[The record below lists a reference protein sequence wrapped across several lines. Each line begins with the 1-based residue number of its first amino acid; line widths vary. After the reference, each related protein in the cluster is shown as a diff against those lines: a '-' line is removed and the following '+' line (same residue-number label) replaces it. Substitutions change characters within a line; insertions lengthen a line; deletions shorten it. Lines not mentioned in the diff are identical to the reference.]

1 MDNNNNNNDSVR
13 KRNFGGWTENE
24 KTRITQIDIDERQ
37 KGPGFMKRIKER
49 WDAEFPSRRHIT
61 AQNLCDNARRFRKN
75 LEMQA
80 VPQVANDSRES
91 STKEKNL
98 QWTTEMKVKLVEID
112 TEERQ
117 KGRGFMSRV
126 KSRWD
131 VEYPTYAATMG
142 AQRLRDN
149 ASRFRKEKEISNLVL
164 VRKRS
169 PVGRVEEELEPC
181 RTGECSGRDQGENE
195 NEEEVHISEEVIEGI
210 QDGVEDLQAGC
221 ENEMTEEDKE
231 LDIMFLA
238 ELERLERSNF
248 NEIQERDQL
257 PKLKMPDELVKR
269 SNRVLSKHLD
279 EKSDIPEITDFVYAM
294 GKAVASTLGI
304 KTKEKRQNIK
314 AKGGNRRERKTKCE
328 MKELRQWIARISN
341 ELQRRKEHRRA
352 TWKEKNL
359 LKELKVR
366 IQGKKTT
373 TTALMIHR
381 EKLLD
386 KLRYMKVKLEKMLA
400 KGKRVRNNLLFRK
413 DERQFYRNVN
423 ESKSRTGKAP
433 NINEFVAFWR
443 GIWED
448 QKVTPF
454 LPWMDEVA
462 GKLKRMVVE
471 VKEFDVTEEKLTEV
485 IKKRKNWSS
494 PGIDGIQ
501 NYWWKRF
508 KTAQQ
513 ALCRALR
520 KLKED
525 HSLIPDWFPAGR
537 TVMLPKTDVLS
548 NVKERRPITCL
559 NTSYKIYTGI
569 IGKYM
574 REHACNNGIWDEGQL
589 GGVEDVLGTVDQ
601 LIIDN
606 CIMEEVRRHRRNLAV
621 AYYDYK
627 KAYDSVH
634 HDWMLRV
641 FDWIGIPNDIRLVL
655 QELMK
660 RWKTRLEVWDDNK
673 KCVSRWINISCGFLQ
688 GDSYS
693 PVGFCLTEI
702 PLCILLSQTRGYRMG
717 PPGEREVNRTIDD
730 LKVYQESHQQL
741 VAVNE
746 MLVQASHDTGACYG
760 ISKCA
765 EIVFEHGRMVK
776 GED

>member
-1 MDNNNNNNDSVR
+1 
-13 KRNFGGWTENE
+13 
-24 KTRITQIDIDERQ
+24 
-37 KGPGFMKRIKER
+37 
-49 WDAEFPSRRHIT
+49 
-61 AQNLCDNARRFRKN
+61 
-75 LEMQA
+75 
-80 VPQVANDSRES
+80 
-91 STKEKNL
+91 
-98 QWTTEMKVKLVEID
+98 
-112 TEERQ
+112 
-117 KGRGFMSRV
+117 
-126 KSRWD
+126 
-131 VEYPTYAATMG
+131 
-142 AQRLRDN
+142 
-149 ASRFRKEKEISNLVL
+149 
-164 VRKRS
+164 
-169 PVGRVEEELEPC
+169 
-181 RTGECSGRDQGENE
+181 
-195 NEEEVHISEEVIEGI
+195 
-210 QDGVEDLQAGC
+210 
-221 ENEMTEEDKE
+221 
-231 LDIMFLA
+231 
-238 ELERLERSNF
+238 
-248 NEIQERDQL
+248 
-257 PKLKMPDELVKR
+257 
-269 SNRVLSKHLD
+269 
-279 EKSDIPEITDFVYAM
+279 
-294 GKAVASTLGI
+294 
-304 KTKEKRQNIK
+304 
-314 AKGGNRRERKTKCE
+314 
-328 MKELRQWIARISN
+328 
-341 ELQRRKEHRRA
+341 
-352 TWKEKNL
+352 
-359 LKELKVR
+359 
-366 IQGKKTT
+366 
-373 TTALMIHR
+373 
-381 EKLLD
+381 
-386 KLRYMKVKLEKMLA
+386 
-400 KGKRVRNNLLFRK
+400 
-413 DERQFYRNVN
+413 
-423 ESKSRTGKAP
+423 
-433 NINEFVAFWR
+433 
-443 GIWED
+443 
-448 QKVTPF
+448 
-454 LPWMDEVA
+454 MDEVA

-471 VKEFDVTEEKLTEV
+471 VKEFDVTEEKLIEV

-574 REHACNNGIWDEGQL
+574 REHACNNGIWYEGQL

-606 CIMEEVRRHRRNLAV
+606 CIMEEVRKHRRNLAV
-621 AYYDYK
+621 AYYDYR

-673 KCVSRWINISCGFLQ
+673 KWVSRWINISCGFLQ

-702 PLCILLSQTRGYRMG
+702 PVCILLSQTRGYRMG
-717 PPGEREVNRTIDD
+717 PPGEREVNRTHSLFIDD

-776 GED
+776 GEGLNVLKERMRALDPDDNDTYKFLGVEQAEGIKVKEVLVRVKAEMQNGLRTLLNAELYDKNLIRAINNKVMPVAAYVMNVCNFSKGELEELDQMIK